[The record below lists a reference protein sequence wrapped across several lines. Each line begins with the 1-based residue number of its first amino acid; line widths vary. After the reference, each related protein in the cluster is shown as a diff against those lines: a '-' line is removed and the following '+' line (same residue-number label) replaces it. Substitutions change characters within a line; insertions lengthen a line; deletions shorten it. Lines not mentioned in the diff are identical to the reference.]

1 MQFVQRKGLHK
12 LVILLLLRNAT
23 VHSMMK
29 KEVSMMKKMLSV
41 ALTLVLMVML
51 LSTSALASHEEDMVG
66 ENIVYQIYDYHWEGK
81 KLYVRGCIANLNK
94 AYDLLGMEDV
104 VMVLTDSA
112 GLELCYIN
120 INDGVAK
127 NCILRPQSKIP
138 YNFTVKNLLYDR
150 NDYTSLT
157 FGLQVRFVSFSY
169 QYAKCEGT
177 NCQYCYN
184 NGYALNADLFAAAS
198 VINGGTSSSNTVKCY
213 MCHNGKCPGC
223 DGSGKLKSLK
233 GSILGDRCRTC
244 EGNGKCPAC
253 GGDGIMGN

>member
-12 LVILLLLRNAT
+12 LVIRLHPRNIT
-23 VHSMMK
+23 VHSMKK
-29 KEVSMMKKMLSV
+29 KEVSMMKKMLSA
-41 ALTLVLMVML
+41 ALTLVLLVML
-51 LSTSALASHEEDMVG
+51 LPASALASREEDMVG
-66 ENIVYQIYDYHWEGK
+66 ENIVYQIHDYHWEGQ
-81 KLYVRGCIANLNK
+81 KLYVRGCIANLNR
-94 AYDLLGMEDV
+94 AYDLLGMEDA

-120 INDGVAK
+120 INNGVAK

-138 YNFTVKNLLYDR
+138 YNFTVKNLMYNR
-150 NDYTSLT
+150 KDYTSLT
-157 FGLQVRFVSFSY
+157 SGLQVHFVSFSY
-169 QYAKCEGT
+169 QYTECDGA
-177 NCQYCYN
+177 NCQYCHN
-184 NGYALNADLFAAAS
+184 NGYALNANLFAAAS
-198 VINGGTSSSNTVKCY
+198 GTNSRGSSSSTMMCY

-223 DGSGKLKSLK
+223 GGSGKLKSLK